1 MKRLLCSLLAC
12 CAGIGLSAAQHVI
25 RVAPEAGDMTRKL
38 QAAIEQARDYR
49 GQEVVIELQNADYH
63 LYRQSAT
70 ARTYYCS
77 NTTSETENPDPTKH
91 IGLWFNEQKNITVE
105 GNGARLVTHGELTS
119 FVIDHSENIRLRN
132 LTVTAADPTVPELTV
147 TEVGEHHLT
156 VRIHPQSRYEID
168 SEGRFAFVGDSWR
181 LSQGIAQ
188 TYDPE
193 QDITWRSWSPLSGLR
208 KAIEL
213 EPGLLRFVYDS
224 RPQARAGQ
232 VFQMRDG
239 IRDEVCGLIQYSKD
253 VTLEQIRFAFL
264 GNFSVLSQMSEN
276 LTYRHLSLE
285 PEPGSG
291 RTNAGFAD
299 FVHMSGCKGRI
310 VIEHCRFNGAHDDPI
325 NVHGTHLAVQQF
337 VAPNQVLVRYMHPQ
351 TYGFQSFLPGNEIDF
366 TDAHS
371 LLPVA
376 SARVKEAE
384 MKSEREILITLTKPV
399 PDEIREKTEL
409 VVENT
414 TYTPEV
420 IIRDNYFGRVPTR
433 GVLISTR
440 RKVLIENNTFFRTQ
454 MSGILIADDAR
465 SWFESGMVR
474 DVTIRGNQFIECST
488 PVIFIAPENDRNEGF
503 VHRNIRIENNRFVLR
518 GADAISAKSVDGLQI
533 RNNLFTSPQSVTQEQ
548 LIHTNECNDVT
559 IEDNIIETRH

>member
-264 GNFSVLSQMSEN
+264 GNFSVLSQMKEPKYGYA
-276 LTYRHLSLE
+276 LVQSLE
-285 PEPGSG
+285 E
-291 RTNAGFAD
+291 
-299 FVHMSGCKGRI
+299 KGVFI
-310 VIEHCRFNGAHDDPI
+310 DP
-325 NVHGTHLAVQQF
+325 NTLY
-337 VAPNQVLVRYMHPQ
+337 P
-351 TYGFQSFLPGNEIDF
+351 
-366 TDAHS
+366 
-371 LLPVA
+371 LLRRLEGQGLLE
-376 SARVKEAE
+376 SRWE
-384 MKSEREILITLTKPV
+384 TGGTKPRKYYRRTEYGT
-399 PDEIREKTEL
+399 EIYEKLKAHWTEL
-409 VVENT
+409 SAGMGLLLKE
-414 TYTPEV
+414 
-420 IIRDNYFGRVPTR
+420 D
-433 GVLISTR
+433 GV
-440 RKVLIENNTFFRTQ
+440 
-454 MSGILIADDAR
+454 
-465 SWFESGMVR
+465 
-474 DVTIRGNQFIECST
+474 
-488 PVIFIAPENDRNEGF
+488 
-503 VHRNIRIENNRFVLR
+503 
-518 GADAISAKSVDGLQI
+518 
-533 RNNLFTSPQSVTQEQ
+533 
-548 LIHTNECNDVT
+548 
-559 IEDNIIETRH
+559 